1 LNLNGLPAGSLLRVS
16 TAEQAHNG
24 TSLREQ
30 SETVRAYIE
39 RSGMTFVREYVEED
53 GISGRA
59 EHRPDVEAL
68 VADVVAGVVKVVV
81 VHRIDRGAR
90 DLRLLLNIIHRIES
104 AGGLVL
110 SATQFYDPTTPEGRL
125 MRNMLGA
132 TAELDRDH
140 IVKRLTDGVRR
151 VAAEGH
157 WPGGVPPFGLA
168 RRRTEADRHTR
179 VVLDEDEAAT
189 ARAAAALVVDDG
201 LSAADAAARLNAL
214 GHRTRTGT
222 RWGPKSLRR
231 MLLADHLTGTYL
243 WAAGSR
249 SPSKSEP
256 IAIPVP
262 AVFSPERHAEV
273 RLALGPEAATSP
285 PKGRAVYLLS
295 RRVASPCGKHYWGRP
310 LGRDGSRR
318 YLCAD
323 EASRCG
329 CPRLDAERVESR
341 VWQEVAALL
350 IDRERLTTM
359 AQHYLATQAE
369 RVGGRRH
376 DVAGVEAKIAKL
388 ERALNETVV
397 DYAREGVPAAVVRA
411 ATDTL
416 AGELSQLRRH
426 RADLLRWRSAE
437 EASQRHRNH
446 LWRLAR
452 RAGDRLDTMGD
463 DERAALL
470 AMLAVQV
477 TVTGTSR
484 CPQCDGR
491 GRVGGRQ
498 GGYRCGR
505 CRGMRT
511 LVDLRIEGEV
521 MDDLDYRLGADGR
534 QGHLVDM
541 PSAVSIRTL
550 CTRDAGRVRR
560 PRLSPRPRHWSGC
573 GSPG

>member
-1 LNLNGLPAGSLLRVS
+1 
-16 TAEQAHNG
+16 
-24 TSLREQ
+24 
-30 SETVRAYIE
+30 
-39 RSGMTFVREYVEED
+39 
-53 GISGRA
+53 
-59 EHRPDVEAL
+59 
-68 VADVVAGVVKVVV
+68 
-81 VHRIDRGAR
+81 
-90 DLRLLLNIIHRIES
+90 RIES

-140 IVKRLTDGVRR
+140 IVKRLSDGVRR
-151 VAAEGH
+151 VAREGH
-157 WPGGVPPFGLA
+157 WPGGIPPFGLA
-168 RRRTEADRHTR
+168 RRRTEADKHTR
-179 VVLDEDEAAT
+179 VVLDEAEAET
-189 ARAAAALVVDDG
+189 ARTAAALVVDDG
-201 LSAADAAARLNAL
+201 LSADDAAARLNAL

-256 IAIPVP
+256 VAIPVP

-273 RLALGPEAATSP
+273 RLALGPEAVPAT
-285 PKGRAVYLLS
+285 PKGRSLYVLS
-295 RRVASPCGKHYWGRP
+295 RRIASPCGKHYWGRP
-310 LGRDGSRR
+310 FGRDGARR
-318 YLCAD
+318 YFCSD
-323 EASRCG
+323 DSTRCG
-329 CPRLDAERVESR
+329 CPRLDAERVEGR
-341 VWQEVAALL
+341 VWAEVAALL
-350 IDRERLTTM
+350 TDPERLTAM
-359 AQHYLATQAE
+359 ARDHLATQAE
-369 RVGGRRH
+369 RVGRRR
-376 DVAGVEAKIAKL
+376 DDLSAVEAKIAKL

-426 RADLLRWRSAE
+426 RADLVRWRSAE
-437 EASQRHRNH
+437 EASDRHAKR
-446 LWRLAR
+446 LWALAR
-452 RAGDRLDTMGD
+452 TALDRLHTMGD

-491 GRVGGRQ
+491 GRVGGRR

-511 LVDLRIEGEV
+511 LVDLHIVGEV
-521 MDDLDYRLGADGR
+521 MDDLGDTLGADGR
-534 QGHLVDM
+534 HGDLVPM
-541 PSAVSIRTL
+541 PSALPCGALLRHDVGLRNPTA
-550 CTRDAGRVRR
+550 TRSQGNRMVRPSHSGFR
-560 PRLSPRPRHWSGC
+560 RLRCSLRRSQPRATWRRAR
-573 GSPG
+573 